1 MNFDTDARIEALE
14 ERVAALEE
22 YFSSVPNN
30 SPAWE
35 RDAGP
40 NDSNSVVDG
49 EVTLQGSVTLGTGRY
64 EYQWTRPTH
73 WITNGPWDGQIERL
87 AALAHPVR
95 GEILRHLLCQPATAA
110 DLVEAHIVSSTGTA
124 YHHLKELQSAGW
136 VAKTAGAYE
145 IPPARVIPLMTIMI
159 ASEAH

>member
-1 MNFDTDARIEALE
+1 MNSNTSDTVARIEALE
-14 ERVAALEE
+14 ERVAALEKHLSD
-22 YFSSVPNN
+22 SS
-30 SPAWE
+30 S
-35 RDAGP
+35 DAP
-40 NDSNSVVDG
+40 IDYDSLVDG
-49 EVTLQGSVTLGTGRY
+49 GVTLQGSVTLGIGSY

-73 WITNGPWDGQIERL
+73 WITDDPWDGQIERI

-95 GEILRHLLCQPATAA
+95 GEMLRHLLSEPATAA
-110 DLVEAHIVSSTGTA
+110 DLVEAEIVSSTGTA

-136 VAKTAGAYE
+136 ISKSAGAYE